1 MFLQHV
7 DTDFA
12 GCLVTRRSTTGG
24 AAMRGGHL
32 LKQWSLTQTSVALSS
47 AEAELCGICKGTS
60 TSLGLQAVAKDL
72 GFTWSLR
79 IRTDASAAIGVCRRR
94 GLGKIRHLAT
104 SDLWIQERLRTG
116 DFVLEKVDGH
126 NNVADVLTKHV
137 DRATLERHMLSLGL
151 KEEYGRAQSAP
162 TVDHLAAMMAPVRTI
177 SRMATLRW

>member
-1 MFLQHV
+1 
-7 DTDFA
+7 
-12 GCLVTRRSTTGG
+12 
-24 AAMRGGHL
+24 MRGNHL
-32 LKQWSLTQTSVALSS
+32 IKQWSLTQTTVALSS
-47 AEAELCGICKGTS
+47 AEAELSGICKGTS
-60 TSLGLQAVAKDL
+60 ISLGLQAIARDL
-72 GFTWSLR
+72 GLHWSLLV
-79 IRTDASAAIGVCRRR
+79 RTDAAAAIGVCRRR

-162 TVDHLAAMMAPVRTI
+162 TIDHTAAMMVPVSTI
-177 SRMATLRW
+177 CRMAALRW